1 MNVYMTVPT
10 EGEEQAT
17 LFSWCAMNYG
27 RFPELKLLF
36 HIPNGGKRSK
46 SEAARFK
53 SEGVKSGVPDL
64 CLPVARG
71 LYHGLY
77 IEMKRTAGGVV
88 SDEQKFWIAQ
98 LQSQG
103 YAATVCKG
111 WKEAENVLE
120 KYLGGKEI

>member
-1 MNVYMTVPT
+1 MKVKPKYVPL

-17 LFSWCAMNYG
+17 LFNWCAMNYG
-27 RFPELKLLF
+27 KHPELSLLF

-53 SEGVKSGVPDL
+53 PEGVKSGVPDL

-98 LQSQG
+98 LREQG
-103 YAATVCKG
+103 YEAVVCRG
-111 WKEAENVLE
+111 WKAAAEVLE
-120 KYLGGKEI
+120 NYLNLSK